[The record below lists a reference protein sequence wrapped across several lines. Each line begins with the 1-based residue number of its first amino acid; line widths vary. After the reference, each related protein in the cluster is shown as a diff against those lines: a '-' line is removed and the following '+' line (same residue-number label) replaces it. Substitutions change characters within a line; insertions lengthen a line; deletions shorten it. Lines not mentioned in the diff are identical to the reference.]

1 VIHPVRHTRGA
12 AYAGPVTDTAAL
24 DALVPEW
31 LTLPDVAERLGIDV
45 GKVRRLLQEGRLV
58 AVRRGDPAVLSVPA
72 DFFVPVHL
80 ANPAA
85 PTAARPPE
93 DGERWAVLS
102 ALRGTL
108 TVLADAGFD
117 ASESVEWLFS
127 TDEVLGRSPMVALR
141 AGSKSEVRRR
151 AQTLV

>member
-1 VIHPVRHTRGA
+1 M
-12 AYAGPVTDTAAL
+12 TDPAAL
-24 DALVPEW
+24 DALVPQW

-58 AVRRGDPAVLSVPA
+58 AVRRGDPSVLSVPA
-72 DFFVPVHL
+72 DFFVPLHL

-85 PTAARPPE
+85 PTAPAQDE
-93 DGERWAVLS
+93 DGGVRWAVLA

-108 TVLADAGFD
+108 TVLSDAGFD
-117 ASESVEWLFS
+117 AGESIEWLFS
-127 TDEVLGRSPMVALR
+127 TDEVLGRTPMEALR

>member
-1 VIHPVRHTRGA
+1 MRRLWR
-12 AYAGPVTDTAAL
+12 VTDSATL
-24 DALVPEW
+24 DALVPDW

-58 AVRRGDPAVLSVPA
+58 AVRRGERNILSVPA

-85 PTAARPPE
+85 PATPSSDE
-93 DGERWAVLS
+93 DGEAAWAVLT

-108 TVLADAGFD
+108 TLLSDAGFD
-117 ASESVEWLFS
+117 ASETIEWLFS
-127 TDEVLGRSPMVALR
+127 ADDVLGRTPIEALR
-141 AGSKSEVRRR
+141 SGSKTEVRRR
-151 AQTLV
+151 AQTLL

>member
-1 VIHPVRHTRGA
+1 M
-12 AYAGPVTDTAAL
+12 TDTAVL

-31 LTLPDVAERLGIDV
+31 LTLPDVSDRLGIDV

-58 AVRRGDPAVLSVPA
+58 AVRRGDPTVLSVPA

-85 PTAARPPE
+85 PTAPAPSDEAE
-93 DGERWAVLS
+93 DGGGRWAVLT

-108 TVLADAGFD
+108 TVLSDAGFD
-117 ASESVEWLFS
+117 ASESIEWLFS
-127 TDEVLGRSPMVALR
+127 TDEVLGRTPMEALR

>member
-1 VIHPVRHTRGA
+1 M
-12 AYAGPVTDTAAL
+12 TDSAVL
-24 DALVPEW
+24 DALVPDW
-31 LTLPDVAERLGIDV
+31 LTLPDVSDRLGIDV

-58 AVRRGDPAVLSVPA
+58 AVRRGDPEVLSVPA

-85 PTAARPPE
+85 PTAPVPSE
-93 DGERWAVLS
+93 DGGEGGRWAVLT

-108 TVLADAGFD
+108 TVLSDAGFD
-117 ASESVEWLFS
+117 ASESIEWLFS
-127 TDEVLGRSPMVALR
+127 TDDVLGRTPMEALR

>member
-1 VIHPVRHTRGA
+1 M
-12 AYAGPVTDTAAL
+12 TDTAVL
-24 DALVPEW
+24 DALVPDW

-45 GKVRRLLQEGRLV
+45 GKVRRLLQDGRLV
-58 AVRRGDPAVLSVPA
+58 AVRRGEPAVLSVPA
-72 DFFVPVHL
+72 DFLVPAHL

-85 PTAARPPE
+85 PTVPAVP
-93 DGERWAVLS
+93 DGQDGDGGWVVLA

-117 ASESVEWLFS
+117 AEESVEWLFS
-127 TDEVLGRSPMVALR
+127 TDEVLGRTPMAALR

>member
-1 VIHPVRHTRGA
+1 M
-12 AYAGPVTDTAAL
+12 TDTAVL
-24 DALVPEW
+24 DSLVPDW

-58 AVRRGDPAVLSVPA
+58 AVRRGDPTVLSVPA
-72 DFFVPVHL
+72 DFFVPLHL

-85 PTAARPPE
+85 PTAAGPDR
-93 DGERWAVLS
+93 DGQR
-102 ALRGTL
+102 
-108 TVLADAGFD
+108 AGPSSPRCAARSRCCPTP
-117 ASESVEWLFS
+117 ASTRRESIEWLFS
-127 TDEVLGRSPMVALR
+127 TDEVLGRTPMEALR

>member
-1 VIHPVRHTRGA
+1 M
-12 AYAGPVTDTAAL
+12 TDTATL
-24 DALVPEW
+24 DTLVPDW
-31 LTLPDVAERLGIDV
+31 LTLPDVAERLAIDV

-58 AVRRGDPAVLSVPA
+58 AVRRGDPTVLSVPA
-72 DFFVPVHL
+72 DFLVPQHL

-85 PTAARPPE
+85 PTAPTTE
-93 DGERWAVLS
+93 DDGAAWTVLT

-108 TVLADAGFD
+108 TVLSDAGFD
-117 ASESVEWLFS
+117 AGESIEWLFS
-127 TDEVLGRSPMVALR
+127 PDDVLGRTPMEALR

>member
-1 VIHPVRHTRGA
+1 M
-12 AYAGPVTDTAAL
+12 TDTATL
-24 DALVPEW
+24 DALVPDW
-31 LTLPDVAERLGIDV
+31 LTLPDVADRLAIDV

-58 AVRRGDPAVLSVPA
+58 AVRRGDPTVLSVPA
-72 DFFVPVHL
+72 DFLVPQHL

-85 PTAARPPE
+85 PTAPTSG
-93 DGERWAVLS
+93 DGDGAAWTVLA

-108 TVLADAGFD
+108 TVLSDAGFD
-117 ASESVEWLFS
+117 ASESIEWLFS
-127 TDEVLGRSPMVALR
+127 PDDVLGRTPMEALR

>member
-1 VIHPVRHTRGA
+1 M
-12 AYAGPVTDTAAL
+12 TDTAVL
-24 DALVPEW
+24 DALVPDW

-58 AVRRGDPAVLSVPA
+58 AVRRGDPTVVSVPA

-85 PTAARPPE
+85 PTAAGPSE
-93 DGERWAVLS
+93 DGERWAVLT

-117 ASESVEWLFS
+117 AGESIEWLFS
-127 TDEVLGRSPMVALR
+127 TDEVLGRTPMAALR

>member
-1 VIHPVRHTRGA
+1 MTQ
-12 AYAGPVTDTAAL
+12 TAVL
-24 DALVPEW
+24 DALVPQW

-85 PTAARPPE
+85 PTAPGPGE
-93 DGERWAVLS
+93 DGPRWAVLA

-117 ASESVEWLFS
+117 AGESIEWLFS
-127 TDEVLGRSPMVALR
+127 TDDVLGRTPMEALR
-141 AGSKSEVRRR
+141 SGSKSEVRRR

>member
-1 VIHPVRHTRGA
+1 
-12 AYAGPVTDTAAL
+12 VTDTAVL
-24 DALVPEW
+24 DSLVPDW

-58 AVRRGDPAVLSVPA
+58 AVRRGDPTVLSVPA
-72 DFFVPVHL
+72 DFFVPLHL

-85 PTAARPPE
+85 PTAPGPDA
-93 DGERWAVLS
+93 DGQRWAVLT

-108 TVLADAGFD
+108 TVLSDAGFD
-117 ASESVEWLFS
+117 ASESIEWLFS
-127 TDEVLGRSPMVALR
+127 TDEVLGRTPMEALR

>member
-1 VIHPVRHTRGA
+1 M
-12 AYAGPVTDTAAL
+12 TDPAAL
-24 DALVPEW
+24 DALVPDW

-58 AVRRGDPAVLSVPA
+58 AVRRGDPVVLSVPA
-72 DFFVPVHL
+72 DFFVPAHL
-80 ANPAA
+80 VNPAA
-85 PTAARPPE
+85 PAAASPDAGDAP
-93 DGERWAVLS
+93 RWAVLG

-108 TVLADAGFD
+108 TVLSDAGFD
-117 ASESVEWLFS
+117 ASESIEWLFS
-127 TDEVLGRSPMVALR
+127 TDDVLGRTPMAALR

>member
-1 VIHPVRHTRGA
+1 MLRTLA
-12 AYAGPVTDTAAL
+12 LVTDTAAL
-24 DALVPEW
+24 DALVPDW

-58 AVRRGDPAVLSVPA
+58 AVRRGDPTVLSVPA

-85 PTAARPPE
+85 PTVQGTAE
-93 DGERWAVLS
+93 DGEPRWAVLT

-108 TVLADAGFD
+108 TVLGDAGFD
-117 ASESVEWLFS
+117 AAESIEWLFS
-127 TDEVLGRSPMVALR
+127 TDEVLGRTPMEALR

>member
-1 VIHPVRHTRGA
+1 
-12 AYAGPVTDTAAL
+12 VTDTAVL
-24 DALVPEW
+24 DALVPDW
-31 LTLPDVAERLGIDV
+31 LTLPDVSERLGIDV

-58 AVRRGDPAVLSVPA
+58 AVRRGDPTVLSVPA

-85 PTAARPPE
+85 PTAPRPADDDAP
-93 DGERWAVLS
+93 RWAVLS

-117 ASESVEWLFS
+117 ASESIEWLFS
-127 TDEVLGRSPMVALR
+127 TDEVLGRTPMQALR